1 MGSDVGEGHITS
13 APYFQ
18 SLDGPSNRTFVDKF
32 KRHFGQDEPTN
43 MCAEAAY
50 FQVQMF
56 AQALGAAHSMDTDLL
71 RSLALA
77 QTIEAP
83 QGPVSIN
90 PEYGQAN
97 VWSRIGRVTRLG
109 QFEILRQSVAA
120 IDADPYMTDLSC
132 A

>member
-1 MGSDVGEGHITS
+1 
-13 APYFQ
+13 
-18 SLDGPSNRTFVDKF
+18 
-32 KRHFGQDEPTN
+32 
-43 MCAEAAY
+43 
-50 FQVQMF
+50 
-56 AQALGAAHSMDTDLL
+56 
-71 RSLALA
+71 
-77 QTIEAP
+77 
-83 QGPVSIN
+83 VSIN